1 MAKQNMTAD
10 KSAAGKRNST
20 KRYHAYGKVTKKPQ
34 SAPVP
39 KKQRHA
45 KTLKRSRRAL
55 RLRFSAV

>member
-20 KRYHAYGKVTKKPQ
+20 KRYYATVRSLKSPKAHLL
-34 SAPVP
+34 P

-55 RLRFSAV
+55 RLHFSAV

>member
-34 SAPVP
+34 SAPACR
-39 KKQRHA
+39 KNKGTQ
-45 KTLKRSRRAL
+45 KR
-55 RLRFSAV
+55 